1 MLSYKN
7 TQHNSLK
14 KQKGATFVGMLF
26 IGGILVFVALIVMTV
41 FPAYTEF
48 FSVKTVMKSM
58 KTESLNSMS
67 KKEIMDA
74 FNRRASTSYVT
85 VVTGKDL
92 SIDKNSSGETVVS
105 VQYQVTKPLAGNISV
120 FAGFFSFKRWQV
132 SCQ

>member
-14 KQKGATFVGMLF
+14 KQKGVTFIGMLF

-48 FSVKTVMKSM
+48 FSVRTVMKSM
-58 KTESLNSMS
+58 NKESLSSMS
-67 KKEIMDA
+67 KKDIMAA
-74 FNRRASTSYVT
+74 FDRRASTSYVT

-120 FAGFFSFKRWQV
+120 LLDFSASSDGK
-132 SCQ
+132 

>member
-14 KQKGATFVGMLF
+14 KQKGATFIGMLF
-26 IGGILVFVALIVMTV
+26 IGGILVFVALIVMTI
-41 FPAYTEF
+41 FPAYAEF

-67 KKEIMDA
+67 KKEIIDA
-74 FNRRASTSYVT
+74 FDRRASTSYVT

-92 SIDKNSSGETVVS
+92 SIDKNSAGETVVS

-120 FAGFFSFKRWQV
+120 LLDFSASSDGK
-132 SCQ
+132 

>member
-14 KQKGATFVGMLF
+14 KQKGATFIGMLF
-26 IGGILVFVALIVMTV
+26 IGGILVFVALMVMTV

-48 FSVKTVMKSM
+48 FSVRTVMKAM
-58 KTESLNSMS
+58 NTESLNSMS
-67 KKEIMDA
+67 KKEIIDA
-74 FNRRASTSYVT
+74 FDRRASTSYVT

-92 SIDKNSSGETVVS
+92 SIDKNSAGETVVS

-120 FAGFFSFKRWQV
+120 LLDFSASSDGK
-132 SCQ
+132 

>member
-14 KQKGATFVGMLF
+14 KQKGATFIGMLF

-48 FSVKTVMKSM
+48 FSVRTVMKSM

-74 FNRRASTSYVT
+74 FDRRASTSYVT

-92 SIDKNSSGETVVS
+92 SIDKNSAGETVVS

-120 FAGFFSFKRWQV
+120 LLDFSASSDGK
-132 SCQ
+132 

>member
-14 KQKGATFVGMLF
+14 KQKGATFIGMLF

-74 FNRRASTSYVT
+74 FDRRASTSYVT

-120 FAGFFSFKRWQV
+120 LLDFSASSDGK
-132 SCQ
+132 

>member
-14 KQKGATFVGMLF
+14 KQKGATFIGMLF

-120 FAGFFSFKRWQV
+120 LLDFSASSDGK
-132 SCQ
+132 

>member
-7 TQHNSLK
+7 KQHNSLK
-14 KQKGATFVGMLF
+14 KQKGATFIGMLF
-26 IGGILVFVALIVMTV
+26 IGGILVFVALMVMTV

-48 FSVKTVMKSM
+48 FSVKTVMKAM

-74 FNRRASTSYVT
+74 FDRRASTSYVT

-120 FAGFFSFKRWQV
+120 LLDFSASSDGK
-132 SCQ
+132 

>member
-14 KQKGATFVGMLF
+14 KQKGATFIGMLF
-26 IGGILVFVALIVMTV
+26 IGGILVFVALMVMTV

-48 FSVKTVMKSM
+48 FSVRTVMKSM

-74 FNRRASTSYVT
+74 FDRRASTSYVT

-120 FAGFFSFKRWQV
+120 LLDFSASSDGK
-132 SCQ
+132 